1 MIEIAIVE
9 DEENYREVLCDYLNK
24 FQKESGEQ
32 IHLSVFTDGDEIVEN
47 YSAVYDVILMDI
59 EMRFMNGM
67 TAAKKIREADKGVVI
82 IFITNMAQY
91 AIQGYAV
98 DALDYVLK
106 PISYF
111 AFSQTISR
119 AIGRIKKR
127 EEHYINIISKNGVD
141 KVPVSQIGW
150 IESEGHRLIYYSSD
164 RVYESTVNS
173 MKELEKELS
182 DYHFFRCNKGYLVNL
197 AHVRAIRDGWAI
209 LLNGQVMIS
218 RAKRSEFQKA
228 LIEYAGDTIR

>member
-127 EEHYINIISKNGVD
+127 
-141 KVPVSQIGW
+141 
-150 IESEGHRLIYYSSD
+150 
-164 RVYESTVNS
+164 
-173 MKELEKELS
+173 
-182 DYHFFRCNKGYLVNL
+182 
-197 AHVRAIRDGWAI
+197 
-209 LLNGQVMIS
+209 
-218 RAKRSEFQKA
+218 
-228 LIEYAGDTIR
+228 